1 MYDISIA
8 VSPQAGMAVGFI
20 GAGLVV
26 LLSFLLSTILPT
38 RYP

>member
-1 MYDISIA
+1 MYDIFIS
-8 VSPQAGMAVGFI
+8 VSPQVGLSVGFI

-38 RYP
+38 KYP

>member
-1 MYDISIA
+1 MYDIFISVGA
-8 VSPQAGMAVGFI
+8 QGALSVGFI

-38 RYP
+38 KYP

>member
-1 MYDISIA
+1 MYDIFISVDA
-8 VSPQAGMAVGFI
+8 QAGMAVGFV

-38 RYP
+38 KYP